1 MFKFKDKT
9 KLRTL
14 YFEKLKV
21 FDSSSTL
28 IYYIANDDYIN
39 RIVGKYCVNNKLTL
53 KQIELNSGKCK
64 VKIYCTREELS
75 QLYLHLLLNHS
86 DVITNLKY

>member
-39 RIVGKYCVNNKLTL
+39 
-53 KQIELNSGKCK
+53 
-64 VKIYCTREELS
+64 
-75 QLYLHLLLNHS
+75 
-86 DVITNLKY
+86 